1 MPNRYHVPHKL
12 QSNAVNETVVKKA
25 WGQRRASRFTRYG
38 LIGNRM
44 RIRFPPVMRYWPRWT
59 PERDEELK
67 RHKAAGLTS
76 REIAVLLHSTLN
88 AIQGRSRK
96 LGLIS
101 PLWKNSFW
109 TAERDE
115 ELKRHEAAGLSAAKI
130 AVLLGTTRGA
140 ILGRSNRLRGKVFK
154 SDLERRPTRRSPA
167 GVQTSE
173 TSIDSTT
180 SLARHADDADS
191 LAIVQPLT
199 L

>member
-1 MPNRYHVPHKL
+1 MPHRYHVPYKL

-25 WGQRRASRFTRYG
+25 WGQRCTRRLTWYG

-76 REIAVLLHSTLN
+76 REIAVLLHSTPHG
-88 AIQGRSRK
+88 IHGRSRK

-101 PLWKNSFW
+101 PLWKSGFW
-109 TAERDE
+109 TPERDE
-115 ELKRHEAAGLSAAKI
+115 NLKRHEAAGLSATKI

-154 SDLERRPTRRSPA
+154 SDLERRPRRRSPA
-167 GVQTSE
+167 SAQTSE
-173 TSIDSTT
+173 TPINSPD
-180 SLARHADDADS
+180 
-191 LAIVQPLT
+191 VQPDLFGDNFAYASCR
-199 L
+199 

>member
-1 MPNRYHVPHKL
+1 M
-12 QSNAVNETVVKKA
+12 Q
-25 WGQRRASRFTRYG
+25 
-38 LIGNRM
+38 
-44 RIRFPPVMRYWPRWT
+44 YWPRWT

-76 REIAVLLHSTLN
+76 REIAVLLDSTPH
-88 AIQGRSRK
+88 AIHGRSRK

-109 TAERDE
+109 TPERDE

-154 SDLERRPTRRSPA
+154 SDLERRPRRRSPA
-167 GVQTSE
+167 GVQTSLRE
-173 TSIDSTT
+173 AE
-180 SLARHADDADS
+180 SL
-191 LAIVQPLT
+191 T
-199 L
+199 